1 MKRRCVAVLQC
12 VALVL
17 PAGCR
22 AKHEAAEKSEM
33 MEERAVAV
41 VEHRVTDAAVRLSE
55 QGEFVIEKPVIVVSG
70 ADGSVAEITGE
81 RLTGGKRREVEMEV
95 SVVESSDSCGS
106 VKVETRDERETLTE
120 TRGVSVWRYVALAGV
135 VAMLI
140 WWLRKKMCKCE

>member
-1 MKRRCVAVLQC
+1 MRRVCVAVLPV
-12 VALVL
+12 VAMALTV
-17 PAGCR
+17 GCR
-22 AKHEAAEKSEM
+22 AKHEAAEKSES

-41 VEHRVTDAAVRLSE
+41 AERRVADAAVRLSE
-55 QGEFVIEKPVIVVSG
+55 HGEFVIERPVIVVSG

-81 RLTGGKRREVEMEV
+81 RLTGGKRREAEMEV
-95 SVVESSDSCGS
+95 SVVESSDSCGA
-106 VKVETRDERETLTE
+106 VKVETVAERETLTE